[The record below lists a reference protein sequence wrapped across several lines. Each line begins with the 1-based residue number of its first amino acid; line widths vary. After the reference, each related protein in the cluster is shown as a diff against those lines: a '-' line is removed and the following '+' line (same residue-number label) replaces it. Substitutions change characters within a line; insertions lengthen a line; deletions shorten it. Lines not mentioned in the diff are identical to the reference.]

1 MHPYIQEKRAM
12 TRSSLTDTTYSHS
25 QYIYISKEYNNSL
38 SVLAHGIYKNCY
50 GIFLCQEG
58 ECRILLENKSYEI
71 HAGDLC
77 IYLPNLFL
85 KILTKSED
93 LRGIICCVGQEE
105 IKHLRMSMRNA
116 ESILTI
122 KNSPCVSLNERQFL
136 FLEQMVNAIIE
147 LRTCPLSESC
157 NRHSK
162 PSTFH
167 NQMILSLIDAV
178 GFEIFDIL
186 HSCRPVTPHK
196 QDRKEIIFQKFL
208 LSLFSHCTSK
218 REVAFYAAEQYLTPR
233 YFSSVIKACS
243 KKSAQQW
250 IVEVVVKK
258 MEDLLSGSEM
268 SIKEIAYAFNFPTQ
282 SFFGKY
288 FKQYTGMSPK
298 EYRRKNPNGNIGF
311 PPIHK
316 ETEEKTFT

>member
-1 MHPYIQEKRAM
+1 MR
-12 TRSSLTDTTYSHS
+12 RSPLAEAAYSPS
-25 QYIYISKEYNNSL
+25 QYFHIGKEYNNSL
-38 SVLAHGIYKNCY
+38 ANLIHGTYKNCY

-58 ECRILLENKSYEI
+58 SCRILLENKSYEI
-71 HAGDLC
+71 QAGDLC
-77 IYLPNLFL
+77 IYLPNMFL

-93 LRGIICCVGQEE
+93 LRGIICSVGQDD
-105 IKHLRMSMRNA
+105 IKRLRMSMRNA

-122 KNSPCVSLNERQFL
+122 KNSPCVSLNRRQFL
-136 FLEQMVNAIIE
+136 FLEKMVNTIIE
-147 LRTCPLSESC
+147 LRIRPLSDTDDA
-157 NRHSK
+157 RHDK
-162 PSTFH
+162 PSSFH

-186 HSCRPVTPHK
+186 HSCRPIAPHK

-233 YFSSVIKACS
+233 YFSSVVKACS

-250 IVEVVVKK
+250 IIEIVIEK
-258 MEDLLSGSEM
+258 MEDLLTGSEM

-298 EYRRKNPNGNIGF
+298 EYRRKNLNGNMGA
-311 PPIHK
+311 PP
-316 ETEEKTFT
+316 ENTEPNPQTIL